1 VREDMLFFSCW
12 QKARKGNCV
21 WDDVSVFQ
29 LQRGKRK
36 MVMAIFLWREAVLA
50 LLRSNQFLKKRTW
63 SDLMALVV
71 RRAEG
76 DIFVDSFR

>member
-1 VREDMLFFSCW
+1 
-12 QKARKGNCV
+12 
-21 WDDVSVFQ
+21 
-29 LQRGKRK
+29 